1 MSDARFR
8 TFGEFY
14 PFYLSEHGNRMSR
27 RLHFIGTSIALPLA
41 VAAVATQIWWLLAVA
56 LVQGYAFAWVG
67 HFFFEHNKPATFQ
80 HPLWSLRG
88 DFRMYLM
95 ALRGKMADEVER
107 VCGGDLPEGHTHE
120 THLEQAQQ
128 QAGGVPHASHA
139 NGTARATA

>member
-67 HFFFEHNKPATFQ
+67 HFFFEHNKPATFKY
-80 HPLWSLRG
+80 PGFSLMGDWRLWWEILSGKLR
-88 DFRMYLM
+88 L
-95 ALRGKMADEVER
+95 
-107 VCGGDLPEGHTHE
+107 
-120 THLEQAQQ
+120 
-128 QAGGVPHASHA
+128 
-139 NGTARATA
+139 

>member
-1 MSDARFR
+1 MQDHIE
-8 TFGEFY
+8 TFEEFWPHY
-14 PFYLSEHGNRMSR
+14 VHAHRNPVNRA
-27 RLHFIGTSIALPLA
+27 LHYAGTTAAIGSVAT
-41 VAAVATQIWWLLAVA
+41 AAVTLNPLWLLVA
-56 LVQGYAFAWVG
+56 PVAGYGPAWVG